1 MNSTANAGTAVVSP
15 DQPNP
20 EAGIRR
26 WGNGLVEYDTVRRR
40 LWVGGQRMHH
50 GLTGAVVAG
59 AGVGALVA
67 HRLSPR
73 GSLEFALLGSVLMA
87 HDWHDRDHWFER
99 GHQSDD

>member
-1 MNSTANAGTAVVSP
+1 MNSTSNNGTAVVGSEFRNT
-15 DQPNP
+15 DT
-20 EAGIRR
+20 GIRR
-26 WGNGLVEYDTVRRR
+26 WGNGLVEYDAVRRR

-59 AGVGALVA
+59 AGLGALVA

-87 HDWHDRDHWFER
+87 HDWHDRGHWFEL
-99 GHQSDD
+99 GHQSDA

>member
-1 MNSTANAGTAVVSP
+1 MSSNVSAATVGAHTDRQSSSAGVVS
-15 DQPNP
+15 
-20 EAGIRR
+20 R
-26 WGNGLVEYDTVRRR
+26 WGGFVEYDSVRRR

-59 AGVGALVA
+59 AGIGALAA

-73 GSLEFALLGSVLMA
+73 GGLEWALLGSVLMA
-87 HDWHDRDHWFER
+87 HDWHDRGHWFEL